1 MLMLMVFFLGGVG
14 GASTTP
20 PLFDPRELKMD
31 IVMGGLVCKRDGD
44 EYGVGRG
51 QPWDVR
57 SWTVAG
63 WFRVKWRLLLY

>member
-1 MLMLMVFFLGGVG
+1 MLMNVFLGGVV

-44 EYGVGRG
+44 RDGGGAGGG